1 MERQHCNVLASQ
13 AAKAAL
19 ASLPKHCTDN
29 VVASAC
35 AWASSDVCFLSTA
48 DSARSMQCQLDALV
62 AHEKALH
69 SELQALAAY

>member
-1 MERQHCNVLASQ
+1 MQASQ
-13 AAKAAL
+13 TAKAAL
-19 ASLPKHCTDN
+19 TSLPKCCIDDI
-29 VVASAC
+29 VASAC
-35 AWASSDVCFLSTA
+35 AWASSDVCFVSNA